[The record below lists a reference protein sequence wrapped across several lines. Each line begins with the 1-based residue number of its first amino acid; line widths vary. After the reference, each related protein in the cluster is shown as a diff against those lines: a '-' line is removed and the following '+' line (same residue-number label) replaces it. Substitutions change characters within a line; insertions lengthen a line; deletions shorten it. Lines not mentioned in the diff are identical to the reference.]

1 LSKRLPPVLPDALF
15 NLLNGKHL
23 DEHLHHVILLVT
35 LDERGWPY
43 VAILSYLEVVAP
55 NRENI
60 RLAPWNNSTTTANLR
75 RNPNVTLVIVEAGL
89 ACYIQGTAVELERE
103 MPGFAGMTKINV
115 KIDSIL
121 EDKALDYEG
130 SASISTG
137 VRFENP
143 QMDRAYIERGRKV
156 LEALRG

>member
-1 LSKRLPPVLPDALF
+1 MSKRLPPVLPDRLF
-15 NLLNGKHL
+15 DLLNGAYLDDHL
-23 DEHLHHVILLVT
+23 NQVILLIT

-55 NRENI
+55 DRENI

-75 RNPNVTLVIVEAGL
+75 RNSNVTLAIVEAGM
-89 ACYIQGTAVELERE
+89 ACYIQGSAVELERE
-103 MPGFAGMTKINV
+103 MPGFAGMAKINV
-115 KIDSIL
+115 KIVSIL

-143 QMDRAYIERGRKV
+143 QMDGAYIERGRKV
-156 LEALRG
+156 LETLRR

>member
-1 LSKRLPPVLPDALF
+1 LSKRLPPVLTDELF
-15 NLLNGKHL
+15 RLLNGAQLDDHL
-23 DEHLHHVILLVT
+23 NQVILLIT

-43 VAILSYLEVVAP
+43 VAILSYLEIVAP
-55 NRENI
+55 DRENI

-75 RNPNVTLVIVEAGL
+75 RNPNVTLVIVEAGM
-89 ACYIQGTAVELERE
+89 ACYIQGTAVEIERA
-103 MPGFAGMTKINV
+103 MPGFASMAKINV
-115 KIDSIL
+115 KIVSIL

-156 LEALRG
+156 LESLRR